1 MKWHTVA
8 RVACTVQQ
16 IHMRD
21 TERNAAVARLFPPV
35 SLAPGDTFGA
45 ELPDGV
51 VFAFAVAW
59 LPDEQRR
66 LALHLTPTAKPPPAP
81 GALFWTDPV
90 DLPKPGTFV
99 GVEVD
104 AGIVLSPDELAKL
117 DEARRETGPFLSSAE
132 LLRELGVD
140 DE

>member
-1 MKWHTVA
+1 
-8 RVACTVQQ
+8 
-16 IHMRD
+16 MRD
-21 TERNAAVARLFPPV
+21 TERRAAVARLSPAV

-51 VFAFAVAW
+51 VEAHAVAW
-59 LPDEQRR
+59 VDDERRR
-66 LALHLTPTAKPPPAP
+66 LWMHLRPTSKPPP